1 MGYCKLLGGG
11 ITIGK
16 YVWRKNEITRPEI
29 SVMNPTFTLTNKGY
43 TAPITNTLTTESVN
57 FKLVENFQE
66 FLDGVKAVGDSSVY
80 FINRSDGLSF
90 VKDDAYYGV
99 FDLTVVSE
107 NTITF
112 ETGGSALT
120 DKQMA
125 FEGKKIVQSVITNP
139 IGFVIGNNPEQYP
152 TDGEKGGYWYELI
165 GQITST
171 NALSLTDDVTNLVK
185 DIAVEEIKQEVI
197 TNVD

>member
-11 ITIGK
+11 IAIGK

-29 SVMNPTFTLTNKGY
+29 SVMNPTFTLTNTGW

-57 FKLVENFQE
+57 FKLVENFKE
-66 FLDGVKAVGDSSVY
+66 FLDGVKVVGDNSIY
-80 FINRSDGLSF
+80 FENYNNSLTLYKGGAHYF
-90 VKDDAYYGV
+90 VE
-99 FDLTVVSE
+99 DLTVASE

-112 ETGGSALT
+112 VTGGSPLP

-125 FEGKKIVQSVITNP
+125 FEGKKVVQSMITSP

-185 DIAVEEIKQEVI
+185 DIAVQEIKQEVI